1 MKPEIFKA
9 RRQKMGLTQKALA
22 AFLEIS
28 TRQVIRYEKGT
39 SEVPGPLAILI
50 DILIDRKIPKIPS

>member
-1 MKPEIFKA
+1 
-9 RRQKMGLTQKALA
+9 MGLTQKALA

-39 SEVPGPLAILI
+39 SELPGPLA
-50 DILIDRKIPKIPS
+50 ILIDRKIPKIPSLSTDTWRARK